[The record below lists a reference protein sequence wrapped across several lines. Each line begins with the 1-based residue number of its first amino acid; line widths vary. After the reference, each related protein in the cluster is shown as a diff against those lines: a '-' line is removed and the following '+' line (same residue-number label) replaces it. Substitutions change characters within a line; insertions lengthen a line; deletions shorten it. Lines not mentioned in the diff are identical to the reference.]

1 MPIYQL
7 SKDLIFPNPF
17 HAEDG
22 IIAVGGDLSPER
34 LILAYR
40 SGIFPWY
47 SQGEPIIWHAPD
59 PRFVLFPQSFYVSK
73 SLKQLLKQNKYSFAI
88 DTNFKE
94 VIRNCKTVNRE
105 EQDGTWI
112 TNEME
117 TAYIKLHELGFAHS
131 IEVYNLNKKLVG
143 GLYGIKLGKV
153 FFGESMFHLE
163 SNASKL
169 AFYHL
174 ISSFDLELIDCQ
186 VYTEH
191 LESLG
196 AEDVSLVHFLSLLNL
211 FTEE

>member
-1 MPIYQL
+1 
-7 SKDLIFPNPF
+7 
-17 HAEDG
+17 
-22 IIAVGGDLSPER
+22 LSPER

-59 PRFVLFPQSFYVSK
+59 PRFVLFPQNFYVSK

-196 AEDVSLVHFLSLLNL
+196 AEDVSLEHFLSLLNL